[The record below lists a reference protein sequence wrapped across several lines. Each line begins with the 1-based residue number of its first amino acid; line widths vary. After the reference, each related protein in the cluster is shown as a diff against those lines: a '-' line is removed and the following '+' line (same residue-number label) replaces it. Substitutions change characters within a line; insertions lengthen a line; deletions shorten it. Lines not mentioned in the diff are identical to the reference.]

1 MLSRDAIDACYVALL
16 TGLWADMEAIVGLHY
31 TEDAFGPGAPER
43 VGLRVEALLLEID
56 LLRGRSEWMQ
66 RQGRLAAGHAD
77 MLRVMLAEL
86 EELLD
91 QDTLENPVIR
101 QSAPIVRAQS
111 RLFDELRRAECCA
124 LPQRTIPEL
133 PRVHPAERP
142 SQA

>member
-1 MLSRDAIDACYVALL
+1 MLSRDEIDACYVALL
-16 TGLWADMEAIVGLHY
+16 AGLWAEMEAIAGLHF

-56 LLRGRSEWMQ
+56 LLRGRCERMQ
-66 RQGRLAAGHAD
+66 GQGRLAAGHAD
-77 MLRVMLAEL
+77 MLRAILAEL

-111 RLFDELRRAECCA
+111 RLFDELRRAECRA
-124 LPQRTIPEL
+124 QLLSTVPES
-133 PRVHPAERP
+133 PRAHPAERV
-142 SQA
+142 SRA